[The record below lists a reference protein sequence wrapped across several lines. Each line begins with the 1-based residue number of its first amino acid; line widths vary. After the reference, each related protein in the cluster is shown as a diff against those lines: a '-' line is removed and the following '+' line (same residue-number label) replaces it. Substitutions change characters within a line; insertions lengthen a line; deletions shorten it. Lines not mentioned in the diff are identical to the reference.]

1 MFHVAIQTLS
11 ITSKLQKTCI
21 LNACIPMKS
30 RDEVKAVYVLR
41 RASYFEL
48 DKLICKDSFR
58 SLANINRKL

>member
-11 ITSKLQKTCI
+11 IASRLQKTCI

-30 RDEVKAVYVLR
+30 RDEVKAMYVPR
-41 RASYFEL
+41 RASYIEL
-48 DKLICKDSFR
+48 DKLIYKDSFR

>member
-1 MFHVAIQTLS
+1 M
-11 ITSKLQKTCI
+11 
-21 LNACIPMKS
+21 PMKS